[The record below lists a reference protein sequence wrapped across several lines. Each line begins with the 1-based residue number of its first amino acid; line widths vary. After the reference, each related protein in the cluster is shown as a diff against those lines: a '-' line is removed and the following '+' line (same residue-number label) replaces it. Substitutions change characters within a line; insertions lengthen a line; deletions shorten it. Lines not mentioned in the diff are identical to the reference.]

1 MDYLRESNITYRWTL
16 IFFSILV
23 ISSLLAGCGL
33 PWQIQE
39 EVTSEDVRDFGRT
52 EVPLPTR
59 EPRPDLPPALVEVDP
74 FPLSVL
80 PLNPS
85 ITLYFNQVMDTA
97 SVEAAVHFDPR
108 ISGRFTWEDGKT
120 VTFTSDQDLAAGS
133 RLRIALDTSVQ
144 AANRKNLQEPIEL
157 DFQVV
162 EHLRVVQVVPASG
175 AQDVDPES
183 VVFVSFNQPV
193 VPLGDTSDEAPGFTL
208 APEVPG
214 TGEWLN
220 TSTYVF
226 TPAPGMNGGTTYTI
240 QLNENLV
247 AASGAGLSPTQ
258 TFQHRFTT
266 VTPKIL
272 KVLPMPADLLSLD
285 GPVEITF
292 NARMNTE
299 SVEEY
304 FRLEGL
310 NGLSVPG
317 DFEWREC
324 QKTVR
329 FIPASLLSR
338 DATYTIRISE
348 DAQSAGGL
356 TIAEALQSTRRTFP
370 PFAVDLGSSPQF
382 ESFYGGYGQFMLE
395 FTTPLDADSLD
406 ETISVDPEVVG
417 LRFYSNENDGRLWIS
432 GYFQPET
439 TYTVVLDV
447 DLKDIWGGQ
456 LGEEFSTTFM
466 TPPAPPSFSII
477 SGYASYNLIF
487 IPVNASELM
496 LQATNISTLNLELA
510 PIATNDLIT
519 LLHPDNYRYREI
531 FLPEVREVSTH
542 RLNLTSNHREVV
554 RLPLSYQGESLGP
567 GLYYLG
573 VEAPEITDN
582 DFERFQKYY
591 LIVSENN
598 LVMKIAPDQA
608 FVWGTRLDDQ
618 SPLSD
623 VPVAVYTTEG
633 EILTKGRLDSG
644 GQFLKEFKRVES
656 PFSSFFALVGE
667 PGETNFAFSISTWQE
682 AYHLYEL
689 GINIDTLPA
698 LIDAYIYTD
707 RPIYRPGDTIYFR
720 TVVFSRDN
728 GFPVMPGVDA
738 VTVSIKG
745 DPGLTGRISTLY
757 SKNLSL
763 SPYGTA
769 AGSAVLP
776 EDAPTG
782 YYWIDVSIEET
793 YIKSLYFDVAAYRK
807 PDIDLKVGFEQAELL
822 VGDDIRVEAQADYFF
837 GLPATDQ
844 TFSWTLYRK
853 DSYFDLPGYRVG
865 PLDDFWVIRP
875 FMPDF
880 SPLGRA
886 VTYGEGRTGD
896 DGQMSLAF
904 SAAELDLEDVQEGRL
919 QQYGLEVT
927 VMDQSGF
934 PVSYRDTAL
943 VHPETFYIGV
953 KPDAYFGNAG
963 SPFNFSLLTV
973 DWNKSI
979 KGNIPIEA
987 TFEAIRWEVEET
999 GNPEMPYQYM
1009 EKTSKIG
1016 SASPITDRE
1025 GRASVVFTPPDP
1037 GSYRLTL
1044 DSGDAV
1050 TQVLVWVSG
1059 ESAALWPAQMH
1070 NQINLQSDSSD
1081 YQPGQIAQIF
1091 IPNPFTRGA
1100 QALVTTERGRV
1111 MSSQVLDIN
1120 TSGVTVAIPIT
1131 DESIP
1136 NLFVTA
1142 LLVGEDANG
1151 KPDYRQGT
1159 LEITV
1164 PPLRKTLNVDLS
1176 IDPTLTEP
1184 GERISLTLK
1193 ISDQQG
1199 NPIQGEFSIVVVDK
1213 ALQALVPPNSPP
1225 ILDAVYRQVPLSVQT
1240 SLSLFTY
1247 AKQLSISPMEVGG
1260 LGGGAERAVEAAI
1273 RQDFPDT
1280 AFWQADVIT
1289 AADGTAQLSI
1299 PLPDTLTTWVVEVRG
1314 LTEDYLVG
1322 QAETEVQTQKP
1333 LMIRP
1338 VTPRF
1343 LVDGDKIEMAA
1354 VVHNNTDQDLD
1365 IDVSLVAAGFTL
1377 TDANPTQRV
1386 TIESG
1391 QSLRVNWWGMVE
1403 SVETVDLVF
1412 QAESGALADASA
1424 PVWGDLQ
1431 VKRYLMPSTFST
1443 AGQLVE
1449 PGRRLELVSL
1459 PIKTDPSSGTVSL
1472 TLNPSLL
1479 GTLIDGLNAL
1489 ETYPYDN
1496 SVSVLSKLLAN
1507 INTYL
1512 VLKNLGVESPEF
1524 TFALN
1529 ELIDQDLNQ
1538 LLSVQNF
1545 DGGWSWW
1552 GSSSTG
1558 YQNSDP
1564 FITAYVLLGIEAAV
1578 EAGLEIGGDSVTR
1591 AKDYLIFE
1599 MDQPGDIDSAWV
1611 LDRLSFQTY
1620 ALRKHDY
1627 NLAPTLDG
1635 LYARRSEL
1643 SPWALGLLALS
1654 MRDWGGMTV
1663 RVNTLVDDMEGR
1675 AFRSATGVHWES
1687 VRFSSMLPG
1696 TPVFNSAVVVFALA
1710 QLDPASPSLPLALRY
1725 LLAHQN
1731 SQKLWSSSFES
1742 AWVLMAVAKTMQG
1755 TGDYQA
1761 YFDFQATLNDDLIA
1775 EGSAMGPESLDVF
1788 TATTRI
1794 DRLYPNAPNALMIE
1808 RGEGSG
1814 TLYYRV
1820 DMQTY
1825 QPAETAQAIS
1835 RGINVQR
1842 EYYLAG
1848 QGCPAAEGC
1857 TAIDSIKLDPD
1868 HHAQFITVVLTVN
1881 LPHDMYNLMV
1891 EDFIPAGTEVL
1902 NRRLLTSHSLPEAT
1916 VDYFDPCDPFANGW
1930 GWWFFNQVQIYDDHV
1945 LWIADTIPAG
1955 TYILTYDLLP
1965 YQRGAYQVLPARA
1978 WQYFYPEV
1986 QGTTAGALF
1995 RIE

>member
-1 MDYLRESNITYRWTL
+1 VDYRRKSNTTYRWVQT
-16 IFFSILV
+16 FFSIIV

-39 EVTSEDVRDFGRT
+39 EVTSEEVRDFATT
-52 EVPLPTR
+52 EVPLPTQ
-59 EPRPDLPPALVEVDP
+59 EPRLDLPPALVEVDP
-74 FPLSVL
+74 IPLSVI

-85 ITLYFNQVMDTA
+85 ITLYFNQEMDPE

-108 ISGRFTWEDGKT
+108 ISGRFTWEDDQT

-133 RLRIALDTSVQ
+133 RLRMALDTSVQ
-144 AANRKNLQEPIEL
+144 AANRENLQEPIEL
-157 DFQVV
+157 DFHVAD
-162 EHLRVVQVVPASG
+162 HLRVVQVVPASG

-183 VVFVSFNQPV
+183 VVFISFNQPV
-193 VPLGDTSDEAPGFTL
+193 VPLGDTSAEAPGFTL
-208 APEVPG
+208 SPQVPG
-214 TGEWLN
+214 TGAWLN

-247 AASGAGLSPTQ
+247 ATSGAGLSPSQ
-258 TFQHRFTT
+258 AIQYRFTT

-272 KVLPMPADLLSLD
+272 RVLPLPTELLSLN

-292 NARMNTE
+292 NTRMNTE
-299 SVEEY
+299 SVEENFY
-304 FRLEGL
+304 LDGL
-310 NGLSVPG
+310 NGLRVPG
-317 DFEWREC
+317 DFEWRAC

-329 FIPASLLSR
+329 FTPGRLLSR
-338 DATYTIRISE
+338 ETTYTIRISE

-356 TIAEALQSTRRTFP
+356 TLAEALQSTRRTFP
-370 PFAVDLGSSPQF
+370 PFAVDLSASPQF
-382 ESFYGGYGQFMLE
+382 ESFFGGYGQISLV
-395 FTTPLDADSLD
+395 FTTPLDPDNLD
-406 ETISVDPEVVG
+406 AYINVDPEVVG
-417 LRFYSNENDGRLWIS
+417 LRFYTNENDGRLWIS

-439 TYTVVLDV
+439 TYTVFIDAE
-447 DLKDIWGGQ
+447 LKDTWGGQ
-456 LGEEFSTTFM
+456 LGEEFSTTLI
-466 TPPAPPSFSII
+466 TPPAPPSFSIL

-487 IPVNASELM
+487 IPTNASELV
-496 LQATNISTLNLELA
+496 LQATNISTLNLEIA
-510 PIATNDLIT
+510 PIETNDLIT

-542 RLNLTSNHREVV
+542 RLNLASNQREVV
-554 RLPLSYQGESLGP
+554 SLPLSYLGEPLAP

-573 VEAPEITDN
+573 VEAPEITDDN
-582 DFERFQKYY
+582 FDRNQKYY

-608 FVWGTRLDDQ
+608 FVWGSRLQDQ

-623 VPVAVYTTEG
+623 VPVVVYTTEG
-633 EILTKGRLDSG
+633 EILTKGRLNSG
-644 GQFLKEFKRVES
+644 GQFLEEFERVES
-656 PFSSFFALVGE
+656 PFSNFFALVGE
-667 PGETNFAFSISTWQE
+667 PGDDNFAFSISTWQE
-682 AYHLYEL
+682 AYHLYEM

-707 RPIYRPGDTIYFR
+707 RPIYRPGDTVNFR

-728 GFPVMPGVDA
+728 GLPLMPEVDT

-745 DPGLTGRISTLY
+745 DPGMSGRISTLY
-757 SKNLSL
+757 SINLPL
-763 SPYGTA
+763 SAYGTA

-776 EDAPTG
+776 DDVPTG
-782 YYWIDVSIEET
+782 YYWIDVSIGEA

-807 PDIDLKVGFEQAELL
+807 PDIDLQVGFEQAELL
-822 VGDDIRVEAQADYFF
+822 VREDIRVEAQADYFF

-844 TFSWTLYRK
+844 PFSWTLFRK
-853 DSYFDLPGYRVG
+853 ATDFHLPGYRVG
-865 PLDDFWVIRP
+865 PLDHFWVTRP
-875 FMPDF
+875 FIPDF

-886 VTYGEGRTGD
+886 VTYGEGITGD
-896 DGQMSLAF
+896 DGQMSLTF
-904 SAAELDLEDVQEGRL
+904 SAEELDLEDVQKGRL
-919 QQYGLEVT
+919 QQYGFEVT
-927 VMDQSGF
+927 VMDQNGF

-953 KPDAYFGNAG
+953 QPDAYFGKAG

-973 DWNKSI
+973 DWNKSP
-979 KGNIPIEA
+979 KGNVPIEVI
-987 TFEAIRWEVEET
+987 FEAIRWEVEET
-999 GNPEMPYQYM
+999 GNPEIPYQYV
-1009 EKTSKIG
+1009 EETTLIG

-1025 GRASVVFTPPDP
+1025 GRAGVMFTPPNP
-1037 GSYRLTL
+1037 GTYRLTL
-1044 DSGDAV
+1044 ESGEAV
-1050 TQVLVWVSG
+1050 TQVLIWVSG

-1070 NQINLQSDSSD
+1070 NQISLQADSSD

-1091 IPNPFTRGA
+1091 IPNPFTGGA

-1111 MSSQVLDIN
+1111 MSSQVLDID
-1120 TSGVTVAIPIT
+1120 TSGTTVNIPIT

-1142 LLVGEDANG
+1142 ILVGKDANG
-1151 KPDYRQGT
+1151 RPDYRQGT
-1159 LEITV
+1159 LELTV
-1164 PPLRKTLNVDLS
+1164 PPLRKALNVDLS
-1176 IDPTLTEP
+1176 LEPTLTEP
-1184 GERISLTLK
+1184 GERVTLTLK

-1225 ILDAVYRQVPLSVQT
+1225 ILDAVYRLAPLSVQT

-1247 AKQLSISPMEVGG
+1247 AKQLSISPLEVGG
-1260 LGGGAERAVEAAI
+1260 LGGGAERDVEAAL
-1273 RQDFPDT
+1273 REDFPDT

-1354 VVHNNTDQDLD
+1354 VVHNNTEEDLD
-1365 IDVSLVAAGFTL
+1365 IDVSLLAAGFTL
-1377 TDANPTQRV
+1377 TDTSPIQRV

-1391 QSLRVNWWGMVE
+1391 QSMRVNWWGVVE
-1403 SVETVDLVF
+1403 SVEAVDLVF
-1412 QAESGALADASA
+1412 QAQSGALADASS

-1443 AGQLVE
+1443 TGQLVE

-1459 PIKTDPSSGTVSL
+1459 PIKTDPSSGAVSL

-1489 ETYPYDN
+1489 TTYPYDS
-1496 SVSVLSKLLAN
+1496 SVSVISKLLAN

-1512 VLKNLGVESPEF
+1512 VLKNLGVESPQLS
-1524 TFALN
+1524 FALS
-1529 ELIDQDLNQ
+1529 ELIDQDINR
-1538 LLSVQNF
+1538 LLSAQNF

-1552 GSSSTG
+1552 RSASTG
-1558 YQNSDP
+1558 NQNSDP
-1564 FITAYVLLGIEAAV
+1564 FISAYVLLGLEAAV
-1578 EAGLEIGGDSVTR
+1578 EAGLEIGEDSLTR
-1591 AKDYLIFE
+1591 AKDYLVFE
-1599 MDQPGDIDSAWV
+1599 IDQPGEINPAWA
-1611 LDRLSFQTY
+1611 LDRLVFQTY
-1620 ALRKHDY
+1620 ALRNHGF
-1627 NLAPTLDG
+1627 NLTPTLNG

-1643 SPWALGLLALS
+1643 SPWALGLLALT
-1654 MRDWGGMTV
+1654 MRDWGGMTG
-1663 RVNTLVDDMEGR
+1663 RVNTLVGDMEGR

-1687 VRFSSMLPG
+1687 DRSSWMLPG
-1696 TPVFNSAVVVFALA
+1696 TPVFNSAVVVYALA

-1731 SQKLWSSSFES
+1731 SHKLWSSSFES
-1742 AWVLMAVAKTMQG
+1742 SWVIMAVAKTMQG

-1761 YFDFQATLNDDLIA
+1761 YYDFQATFNNDVIA
-1775 EGSAMGPESLDVF
+1775 EGSAMGPDSLDTV

-1794 DRLYPNAPNALMIE
+1794 DRLYPDAPNTLMIE

-1825 QPAETAQAIS
+1825 QPAVTAQAIS
-1835 RGINVQR
+1835 RGIHLQR

-1848 QGCPAAEGC
+1848 EGCPAAEGC

-1868 HHAQFITVVLTVN
+1868 KSAQFITVVLTVN
-1881 LPHDMYNLMV
+1881 LSHDIYNLMV
-1891 EDFIPAGTEVL
+1891 EDFFPAGTEVL
-1902 NRRLLTSHSLPEAT
+1902 NQHLLTSQSLPEAT
-1916 VDYFDPCDPFANGW
+1916 VNYYDPCDPFANGW
-1930 GWWFFNQVQIYDDHV
+1930 GWWFFNQAQIYDDHV
-1945 LWIADTIPAG
+1945 LWTADYIPAG

-1965 YQRGAYQVLPARA
+1965 YQRGDYQVLPAHA

-1986 QGTTAGALF
+1986 QGTTPGGLF
-1995 RIE
+1995 KIE